1 MQPFDIILLALSGL
15 LAGAINS
22 VAGGGTFFTFSAL
35 LTVGLPPIVAN
46 ATSSIAVGPGSVASA
61 LAYIPEV
68 KSRVRRLLVL
78 GAVSV
83 LGSLVGALIL
93 IRFSNDAFSRLI
105 PYLLLGAT
113 LLFAAS
119 PYLAKLTRSAA
130 GQTRSSFKSSPLKYL
145 GGLLFQFFIAVYGGF
160 FGAGMGIVMLASL
173 ALTEGANFH
182 LNNAT
187 KNVLAVFIQAVA
199 VVIFVISGVIS
210 WPHALIVMAACIVGG
225 YSGVRIARRV
235 PVNVV
240 RGFVILVGALLSV
253 YYFLRPA

>member
-1 MQPFDIILLALSGL
+1 MSIFDVVLLALAGL

-46 ATSSIAVGPGSVASA
+46 ATSSIAVGPGSIASA
-61 LAYIPEV
+61 FAYVPLV
-68 KSRVRRLLVL
+68 KRYARQFFIL
-78 GAVSV
+78 GVVSAGGSFV
-83 LGSLVGALIL
+83 GSLTLL
-93 IRFSNDAFSRLI
+93 KFSNDAFSRLV

-119 PYLAKLTRSAA
+119 PYLARITRRAEPKAEPS
-130 GQTRSSFKSSPLKYL
+130 RLNYV
-145 GGLLFQFFIAVYGGF
+145 GGLLLQFFIAIYGGF

-173 ALTEGANFH
+173 ALTQGSDFH

-199 VVIFVISGVIS
+199 VVIFVASGVIR
-210 WPHALIVMAACIVGG
+210 WLPALIVMAACIVGG

-235 PVNVV
+235 PVKVI
-240 RGFVILVGALLSV
+240 RGFVIAVGLLLTV

>member
-68 KSRVRRLLVL
+68 KSRTRRILVL
-78 GAVSV
+78 GVVSV

-145 GGLLFQFFIAVYGGF
+145 GGCSFSFLSRSTAAF
-160 FGAGMGIVMLASL
+160 LARAWGL
-173 ALTEGANFH
+173 
-182 LNNAT
+182 
-187 KNVLAVFIQAVA
+187 
-199 VVIFVISGVIS
+199 
-210 WPHALIVMAACIVGG
+210 
-225 YSGVRIARRV
+225 
-235 PVNVV
+235 
-240 RGFVILVGALLSV
+240 
-253 YYFLRPA
+253 